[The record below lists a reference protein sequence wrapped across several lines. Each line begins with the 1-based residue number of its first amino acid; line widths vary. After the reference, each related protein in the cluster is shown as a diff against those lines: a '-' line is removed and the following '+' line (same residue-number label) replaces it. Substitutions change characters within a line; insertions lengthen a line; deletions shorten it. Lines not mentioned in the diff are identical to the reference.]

1 MADVQTRIAELR
13 RQLNLHNYR
22 YHVLDSPLISDA
34 EYDKL
39 MAELRRLEAERPE
52 LVTPDSP
59 TQRVGGQPSDKF
71 VKVRHPRS
79 ILSLGN
85 AFEADGVRAWWERI
99 GKLLPEDAPIAFVV
113 EPKIDGLTVVLHYHD
128 GVLVQGAT
136 RGDGEVGEDITP
148 NLRTIRA
155 IPLHIPVQDLT
166 GLGDLSGLQSLP
178 STLVVRGEAY
188 LPIAAFEK
196 LNEELAAAGEKT
208 FANPRNGAAGSLRQ
222 LDPRITARR
231 PLSILCYQIVEF
243 SPHPLPPSPVPSGQE
258 RGMPPTQWET
268 LEYLEAMGF
277 PIAHEVNRRFD
288 SLDQAIAYCE
298 AWVEKRDSL
307 PFEADGMVIKID
319 DLGVQAALGV
329 VGRDPRGMLAL
340 KFPAREATTQL
351 NSVTFNIGR
360 TGTINPVALLAPIE
374 IGGVIVERATLHNF
388 DDIARKDIR
397 IGDTVTVVRRG
408 DVIPYVV
415 GPVTDLRT
423 GKEQEIRAPDKCPFC
438 DTPVTRQEG
447 VVALCCPN
455 RDCPGRVDRQ
465 VTHFVYAMDMEGLG
479 ERIVNQLIDEGLVRD
494 VADLYSITHEQLLE
508 LEGFADKKA
517 TNLLNTI
524 AASKSRPL
532 VRVLMAL
539 GVPGV
544 GSTVA
549 ELLTQHFSSLDEL
562 AAADV
567 DRLQTIEGIGPVTA
581 QSIVE
586 WFGHKSNCA
595 LVAKLEK
602 VGVRM
607 REAKKKAAPAA
618 GGALA
623 GGPFTGKTFV
633 VTGTLPTMSREEA
646 AAFIKSRGGKVTD
659 SVSKKTSYLVVGADP
674 GGTKYNKAQELGVE
688 MIDEAALRK
697 LVGK

>member
-1 MADVQTRIAELR
+1 MADVQTRITELR

-39 MAELRRLEAERPE
+39 MVDLRRLEAEHPE

-71 VKVRHPRS
+71 VKVRHPRP

-85 AFEADGVRAWWERI
+85 AFDADGVRAWWERI
-99 GKLLPEDAPIAFVV
+99 RKLLPDGARIAFVI
-113 EPKIDGLTVVLHYHD
+113 EPKIDGLTVVLHYRD

-155 IPLHIPVQDLT
+155 IPLRIPVPA
-166 GLGDLSGLQSLP
+166 GRGAKSVERHAP
-178 STLVVRGEAY
+178 PARLVVRGEAY

-208 FANPRNGAAGSLRQ
+208 FANPRNAAAGSLRQ
-222 LDPRITARR
+222 LDPRITASR

-243 SPHPLPPSPVPSGQE
+243 GPHPLTPSPVPSGQE
-258 RGMPPTQWET
+258 RGNNAPNTQWET
-268 LEYLEAMGF
+268 LEYLKAMGF
-277 PIAHEVNRRFD
+277 PTAHEVNRRFD
-288 SLDQAIAYCE
+288 SLDKAIAYCE
-298 AWVEKRDSL
+298 TWVEKRDSL

-319 DLGVQAALGV
+319 DLGVQEALGA

-360 TGTINPVALLAPIE
+360 TGTINPVAMLAPVE

-415 GPVTDLRT
+415 GPVMDLRT

-438 DTPVTRQEG
+438 DTPVAREEG

-479 ERIVNQLIDEGLVRD
+479 EKIVNQLIDEGLVRD
-494 VADLYSITHEQLLE
+494 VADLYSITREQLLE

-532 VRVLMAL
+532 VRIIMAL
-539 GVPGV
+539 GIPGV

-567 DRLQTIEGIGPVTA
+567 ERLQTIEGIGPVTA

-586 WFGHKSNCA
+586 WFAHKPNRA
-595 LVAKLEK
+595 LIAKLEK
-602 VGVRM
+602 AGVRV
-607 REAKKKAAPAA
+607 REAKKAAPAA
-618 GGALA
+618 GGAL
-623 GGPFTGKTFV
+623 TGKMFV
-633 VTGTLPTMSREEA
+633 ITGTLPTMSREEA
-646 AAFIKSRGGKVTD
+646 ATFIKAHGGKVTD

-674 GGTKYNKAQELGVE
+674 GGTKYNKAQELGVP
-688 MIDEAALRK
+688 MIDEAVLRK
-697 LVGK
+697 LAGE

>member
-1 MADVQTRIAELR
+1 MADVQARIAELR
-13 RQLNLHNYR
+13 QQINFHNYR

-34 EYDKL
+34 QYDKL
-39 MAELRRLEAERPE
+39 MVELRRLEAEHPE

-71 VKVRHPRS
+71 VKVQHPRP

-85 AFEADGVRAWWERI
+85 AFDADGVRAWWDRI
-99 GKLLPEDAPIAFVV
+99 RKLLPEGAPIAFVV

-148 NLRTIRA
+148 NLRTVRA
-155 IPLHIPVQDLT
+155 IPLRIPVPAEHGAKNVKRPT
-166 GLGDLSGLQSLP
+166 P
-178 STLVVRGEAY
+178 PATLVVRGEAY

-208 FANPRNGAAGSLRQ
+208 VANPRNGAAGSLRQ
-222 LDPRITARR
+222 LDPRITASR
-231 PLSILCYQIVEF
+231 PLSILCYQIVEP
-243 SPHPLPPSPVPSGQE
+243 SPTPLSLPPRAGGEGGGVP
-258 RGMPPTQWET
+258 RTQWET
-268 LEYLEAMGF
+268 LEYLKAMGF
-277 PIAHEVNRRFD
+277 PTAHEVIRRFD
-288 SLDQAIAYCE
+288 SLDKAIAYCE
-298 AWVEKRDSL
+298 TWVDKRDSL
-307 PFEADGMVIKID
+307 PYEADGMVIKID
-319 DLGVQAALGV
+319 DLGVQETLGV

-360 TGTINPVALLAPIE
+360 TGTINPVAMLAPVE

-438 DTPVTRQEG
+438 DTPVARQPG
-447 VVALCCPN
+447 VVALFCPN

-479 ERIVNQLIDEGLVRD
+479 EKIVNQLIDEGLVRD
-494 VADLYSITHEQLLE
+494 VADLYSITREQLLE

-517 TNLLNTI
+517 MNLLNTI
-524 AASKSRPL
+524 AASKSQPL
-532 VRVLMAL
+532 INIIMAL
-539 GVPGV
+539 GIPGV

-549 ELLTQHFSSLDEL
+549 ELLAQHFSSLDEL
-562 AAADV
+562 AAAGM
-567 DRLQTIEGIGPVTA
+567 DRLQMIEGIGPVTA
-581 QSIVE
+581 QSIIE
-586 WFGHKSNCA
+586 WFAHKPNRA
-595 LVAKLEK
+595 LIAKLEK
-602 VGVRM
+602 AGVRV
-607 REAKKKAAPAA
+607 REAKKKATPAA
-618 GGALA
+618 GGAL
-623 GGPFTGKTFV
+623 TGKTFV
-633 VTGTLPTMSREEA
+633 ITGTLPTMSREEA
-646 AAFIKSRGGKVTD
+646 AAFIKSHGGKVTD

-688 MIDEAALRK
+688 MIDEATLRK
-697 LVGK
+697 LAGE